1 MTTRLELEFNGP
13 AVQTTFQATRSDD
26 PKGNKTQVITWESPR
41 LTTEVS
47 HPNRPK
53 GSDRAI
59 CRTVNGFVNV
69 KLLNKQILLKNW
81 RAEPPDLL
89 TVSEFYPAPFLT
101 MGLYGESAGVIAAIA
116 PVQQLRLSIDV
127 IAGLNQQMILVLSES
142 NGDIGSFVFSSY
154 GNLMQNIFIRVS
166 ITRGY
171 WSYIYPQSSGILITE
186 EVPVAFSCSGALI
199 AAEPR

>member
-1 MTTRLELEFNGP
+1 
-13 AVQTTFQATRSDD
+13 
-26 PKGNKTQVITWESPR
+26 
-41 LTTEVS
+41 
-47 HPNRPK
+47 
-53 GSDRAI
+53 
-59 CRTVNGFVNV
+59 
-69 KLLNKQILLKNW
+69 
-81 RAEPPDLL
+81 
-89 TVSEFYPAPFLT
+89 

-127 IAGLNQQMILVLSES
+127 YGDLSEQILVLSKS

-171 WSYIYPQSSGILITE
+171 WSYIYPQSNLVLITE